1 MKFAVLKGREGFGDR
16 LQCLLQAIRYAT
28 ATGRVLV
35 VDWRDSDWAH
45 DKRLNFEHYFK
56 FIGLTNFPYEAF
68 ERYLDDHLSELTV
81 IPRAWKPRLLHDDYE
96 RFIFSPVFQMD
107 NSQQRIWKI
116 ANWKMDDF
124 EEDIVVLPV
133 KGVRSFSYQDFGTL
147 IAQPWVEERVRHY
160 AASHGLQSG
169 GYGVIH
175 LRAGSKTWA
184 GGWEEGNHA
193 LTKTIGEKFPSL
205 ETYLETVHKDL
216 LSKQKRA
223 QKEASDVKSDG
234 QPDLI
239 ILSDSTW
246 IAEEWTGRYG
256 VGRTLDRV
264 DIGEFNNLSG
274 SHKMSP
280 ERLTEIGSSKT
291 ELNYET
297 LLDFYLM
304 LNATYVARD
313 GVSLFSQMGDKI
325 RSMEGVYFQF

>member
-45 DKRLNFEHYFK
+45 DKRFNFEHYFK

-81 IPRAWKPRLLHDDYE
+81 IPRAWKPHLLDDHYE

-124 EEDIVVLPV
+124 EEDVVVLPV

-160 AASHGLQSG
+160 AASHGLTSG
-169 GYGVIH
+169 GYGAIH

-193 LTKTIGEKFPSL
+193 LTKTIREKFPSL

-234 QPDLI
+234 QTDLI

-256 VGRTLDRV
+256 VGRTLDRL

-274 SHKMSP
+274 SHKMSL

-291 ELNYET
+291 ELNYEM

-304 LNATYVARD
+304 LNASYVARD
-313 GVSLFSQMGDKI
+313 GVSLFSQMADKI

>member
-68 ERYLDDHLSELTV
+68 ERYLEDHLSELTV
-81 IPRAWKPRLLHDDYE
+81 IPRAWKPHLLDDDYE

-124 EEDIVVLPV
+124 EEDVVVLPV

-147 IAQPWVEERVRHY
+147 IAQPWVEERVRRY
-160 AASHGLQSG
+160 AASHGLHSG
-169 GYGVIH
+169 GYGVVH

-193 LTKTIGEKFPSL
+193 LTKTIREKFPSL

-223 QKEASDVKSDG
+223 QKEASDAKSDG

-246 IAEEWTGRYG
+246 IAEGWTGRYG
-256 VGRTLDRV
+256 VGRTLDRA

-291 ELNYET
+291 ELNYEM

-304 LNATYVARD
+304 LNARYVARD